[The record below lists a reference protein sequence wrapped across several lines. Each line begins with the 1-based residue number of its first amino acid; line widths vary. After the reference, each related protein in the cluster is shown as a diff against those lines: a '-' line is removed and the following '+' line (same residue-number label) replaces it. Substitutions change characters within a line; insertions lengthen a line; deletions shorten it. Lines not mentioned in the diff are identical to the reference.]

1 MMPQRAG
8 RAGPLATLDGMSA
21 PRLLALDAATSAV
34 HVGLQA
40 PECCRTLELPAGAAA
55 SAGLLPALQGL
66 MRDAGLA
73 WAQLDAIAFG
83 RGPGAFTGLRTAAA
97 VAQGLA
103 LGTGRPV
110 IAIDTLLAVAEDARL
125 ALEAGAVHEPATAPA
140 ATDPAAPLFWAM
152 TDARMGEA
160 YAACWRLTAGGWQ
173 PEQAPALWPPD
184 ALAAELAAQAAAGAR
199 LVAAGNALAAHAQA
213 FAALPASVRRL
224 PDAQPRG
231 AALLRLA
238 AIDWAAGRALDPAL
252 ALPLYVRDKVA
263 ETTAERALRSS
274 GAAGAAGAAGA
285 PAASDAPGTAG
296 AAAAAQA
303 SSAAPPA
310 AA

>member
-1 MMPQRAG
+1 
-8 RAGPLATLDGMSA
+8 MSA
-21 PRLLALDAATSAV
+21 LRLLALDAATSAV

-125 ALEAGAVHEPATAPA
+125 ALEAGAAHEAATATATATATAPA

-184 ALAAELAAQAAAGAR
+184 ALAAELAAQAAAGAC

-274 GAAGAAGAAGA
+274 GAAGAAGA